1 MEQQRVF
8 LTGATGFIGS
18 HVLRALRDAGYSVRA
33 LARPGSHLTPDVGTE
48 VVAGDVLRS
57 GELVPLLEG
66 CDALIHVAGAYS
78 FAPRDRSRLRAVNVG
93 GTRGILEAARIAGVR
108 RAVVT
113 SSSSTV
119 GPMRNGRPATEAD
132 WAADERHSAYHAS
145 KIEQERAAL
154 AARVAP
160 VLVLPTAPVGAGD
173 HRPTPTGAMVLDF
186 LRGRMVGAVDG
197 GLNLVDVEDVAI
209 AHVRALER
217 GRPRERYLVGG
228 ENLDLIEVWR
238 LLAGICDRRA
248 PRLRVPYSV
257 ALAAGWA
264 DELRCRLLANARPVA
279 PLEGA
284 RMARH
289 RYFIDDSK
297 ARRELLHNPR
307 PVVEALERAVAWYRA
322 NTLAA

>member
-1 MEQQRVF
+1 MPRERVF
-8 LTGATGFIGS
+8 LTGATGFIGG
-18 HVLRALRDAGYSVRA
+18 HVLTALRDAGYPVRA
-33 LARPGSHLTPDVGTE
+33 LVRPGGHLPAAGGCE
-48 VVAGDVLRS
+48 VVEGDVLQS
-57 GELVPLLEG
+57 GALVPLLEG

-78 FAPRDRSRLRAVNVG
+78 FAPRDRATLRAVNVG
-93 GTRGILEAARIAGVR
+93 GTRGILEAARLAGVR

-119 GPMRNGRPATEAD
+119 GPMRDGRPATEAD
-132 WAADERHSAYHAS
+132 WAPPERHSAYHAS

-154 AARVAP
+154 AARLGP

-173 HRPTPTGAMVLDF
+173 HRPTPTGAMVLDY

-197 GLNLVDVEDVAI
+197 GLNLVDVADVAL
-209 AHVRALER
+209 AHVRALEH

-248 PRLRVPYSV
+248 PRLRVPHGV
-257 ALAAGWA
+257 AIAAGWA
-264 DELRCRLLANARPVA
+264 DELRCRLRPQARPVA

-289 RYFIDDSK
+289 RYFVDDGK
-297 ARRELLHNPR
+297 ARRELGHQPR
-307 PVVEALERAVAWYRA
+307 PVADALERAVAWYRERA
-322 NTLAA
+322 LAA

>member
-1 MEQQRVF
+1 MPQERVF

-18 HVLRALRDAGYSVRA
+18 HVLRALLDAGYPVRA
-33 LARPGSHLTPDVGTE
+33 LVRPGSRLPAADGIE
-48 VVAGDVLRS
+48 VVEGDVLRS
-57 GELVPLLEG
+57 GKLAPLLEG
-66 CDALIHVAGAYS
+66 CDALIHGAGAYS
-78 FAPRDRSRLRAVNVG
+78 FAPRDRSMLRAINVG

-119 GPMRNGRPATEAD
+119 GPMRNGRPATETD

-154 AARVAP
+154 AARLAP
-160 VLVLPTAPVGAGD
+160 VLVLPTAPVGPGD

-197 GLNLVDVEDVAI
+197 GLNLVDVEDVAV

-238 LLAGICDRRA
+238 LLAGICDRKA
-248 PRLRVPYSV
+248 PRLLIPHTV

-264 DELRCRLLANARPVA
+264 DELRCRLLPDARPVA

-289 RYFIDDSK
+289 RYFVDDSK
-297 ARRELLHNPR
+297 ARHELLHRPR
-307 PVVEALERAVAWYRA
+307 PVAEALERAVAWYRTNA
-322 NTLAA
+322 LAA